1 VSEERNER
9 AVFEGVKEHSRSGVD
24 RRKKSRRKSDMVMTV
39 LKYLAVAL
47 LAALLAKYLG

>member
-9 AVFEGVKEHSRSGVD
+9 AVFEGVKEHSRTGSD